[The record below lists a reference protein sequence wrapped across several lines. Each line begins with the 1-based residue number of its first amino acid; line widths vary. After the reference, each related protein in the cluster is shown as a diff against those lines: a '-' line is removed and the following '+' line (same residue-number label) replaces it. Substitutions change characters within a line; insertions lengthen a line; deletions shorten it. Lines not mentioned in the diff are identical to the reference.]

1 MLNIK
6 FKRVFG
12 GQAID
17 AHVNKSITEIE
28 NVAKVEIELAAQSNI
43 NPVSILISICA
54 SFRSLKDSVESY
66 FLPLIKEAE
75 IKTAERSLDSN
86 KSDLSKEV
94 VQINKAISAIT
105 LDIKRTL
112 AKFPFRNRK
121 LVIAGIISGVGIDAI
136 LTASALQVILSDLL
150 FSIGLAIMIAVLLAV
165 LIQQA
170 SFQINNATKRYPKLI
185 WVCGVFLGCGAL
197 FYFLAI
203 IRNKYYSEQEEMLSM
218 PMIWTLF
225 SLFFLSISFILA
237 VNLTPNKKQ
246 VEANNYIKEKK
257 LEIRILEKQRQNVCE
272 KITKIEVETS
282 DWVSRELLL
291 KSDLGNLLQLI
302 QSECQRVC
310 LGCINDYILKG
321 GTYPP
326 SDLFNEFKKI
336 KS

>member
-1 MLNIK
+1 M
-6 FKRVFG
+6 
-12 GQAID
+12 
-17 AHVNKSITEIE
+17 
-28 NVAKVEIELAAQSNI
+28 
-43 NPVSILISICA
+43 
-54 SFRSLKDSVESY
+54 
-66 FLPLIKEAE
+66 
-75 IKTAERSLDSN
+75 
-86 KSDLSKEV
+86 
-94 VQINKAISAIT
+94 QINKAISAIT

-136 LTASALQVILSDLL
+136 LTASALQVILSNFT
-150 FSIGLAIMIAVLLAV
+150 FSIGLAIMIAVLLSV

-170 SFQINNATKRYPKLI
+170 SLQINNANKRYPKLI
-185 WVCGVFLGCGAL
+185 WFCGVFLGCGAL

-272 KITKIEVETS
+272 KLPK
-282 DWVSRELLL
+282 L
-291 KSDLGNLLQLI
+291 K
-302 QSECQRVC
+302 
-310 LGCINDYILKG
+310 
-321 GTYPP
+321 
-326 SDLFNEFKKI
+326 
-336 KS
+336 

>member
-17 AHVNKSITEIE
+17 AHINKSITEIE
-28 NVAKVEIELAAQSNI
+28 NVAKVETELAAQSNI

-54 SFRSLKDSVESY
+54 SFRSLKDSAESY
-66 FLPLIKEAE
+66 FSPLIKQAE
-75 IKTAERSLDSN
+75 IKTAEHALDSN
-86 KSDLSKEV
+86 KGDLSKEL
-94 VQINKAISAIT
+94 VQINKAIGAIA

-112 AKFPFRNRK
+112 AKFPIRNRK
-121 LVIAGIISGVGIDAI
+121 LIMAGIVAGVGVDAI
-136 LTASALQVILSDLL
+136 LTASALQVILSNLL
-150 FSIGLAIMIAVLLAV
+150 FSIGLAIMIAVLLSV

-170 SFQINNATKRYPKLI
+170 SLQINNANKRYPKLI
-185 WVCGVFLGCGAL
+185 WFCGVFLGCGTL

-203 IRNKYYSEQEEMLSM
+203 IRNKYYSEQEDMLSM
-218 PMIWTLF
+218 PIIWTLF
-225 SLFFLSISFILA
+225 SLFFFSISFILA

-246 VEANNYIKEKK
+246 VEANNYIKEKR
-257 LEIRILEKQRQNVCE
+257 LEIKILEIQRQNVCE
-272 KITKIEVETS
+272 KIIQIEVEMS
-282 DWVSRELLL
+282 DWVSKEVLL
-291 KSDLGNLLQLI
+291 KTNLGNLLQLI
-302 QSECQRVC
+302 QTECHRVC

>member
-6 FKRVFG
+6 IKRVFD
-12 GQAID
+12 GQAIETQI
-17 AHVNKSITEIE
+17 NKSITEIE
-28 NVAKVEIELAAQSNI
+28 NVAKVETELAAQSNI
-43 NPVSILISICA
+43 NPVSVLISICA
-54 SFRSLKDSVESY
+54 KFRSLKDSAESY
-66 FLPLIKEAE
+66 FSPLIKEAE
-75 IKTAERSLDSN
+75 IKTAERTLDSY
-86 KSDLSKEV
+86 KRDLSEELL
-94 VQINKAISAIT
+94 QINKAIGAIA

-136 LTASALQVILSDLL
+136 LTASALQVILSNLL
-150 FSIGLAIMIAVLLAV
+150 FSIGLAIMIAVLLSV

-170 SFQINNATKRYPKLI
+170 SLQIHNAKNSYPKLI

-218 PMIWTLF
+218 PIIWTLF
-225 SLFFLSISFILA
+225 SLFFFSISFILA

-246 VEANNYIKEKK
+246 VEADNYIKEKR
-257 LEIRILEKQRQNVCE
+257 LEIKILEIQRQNVSE
-272 KITKIEVETS
+272 KITKIEVEIS
-282 DWVSRELLL
+282 KWASRKVLL
-291 KSDLGNLLQLI
+291 KTDLGNLLQLI

-321 GTYPP
+321 GTYSP